1 MTKRTIRVALLI
13 NDTPV
18 PAVLEEDGT
27 YYDIYKRWLLQSLST
42 YPDTVIAKTTELIID
57 GYDVVDKREYPPE
70 DRLLANSKNGYD
82 AIMLTGS
89 KHTAHDPSNPFAPPL
104 ISFIRR
110 LTSSAEYSHLKFIG
124 ICFGH
129 QILSLALGGE
139 CASGQN
145 GWEIGVYGCKLTEE
159 GKKWW
164 TWHGDEDEKK
174 EDGGS
179 GHEKDGKRVNGV
191 IENGNGHV
199 RVDGQGGEDKVYL
212 EQMHRDHVPSVPPSC
227 HLLLSTP
234 QYPVHSFVRYH
245 PLSSPSNPIAQ
256 ILTVQGHPEFTP
268 SIVSHIIDA
277 RSSTGVF
284 SPEVTKEA
292 RRRAGGKGTGG
303 EGFGRIGWS
312 IWKVLLQNVPVQG

>member
-18 PAVLEEDGT
+18 PAVIDEDGT

-42 YPDTVIAKTTELIID
+42 YPDITIAKNTELVID
-57 GYDVVDKREYPPE
+57 GYDVVDKREYPPDE
-70 DRLLANSKNGYD
+70 RLLAGAKDGYD
-82 AIMLTGS
+82 AIILTGS
-89 KHTAHDPSNPFAPPL
+89 KHTAHDSSNPFIPPL

-110 LTSSAEYSHLKFIG
+110 LTSSSEHGHLKFIG

-129 QILSLALGGE
+129 QIISLALGGE

-145 GWEIGVYGCKLTEE
+145 GWEIGVYGCTLTEE
-159 GKKWW
+159 GKRWW
-164 TWHGDEDEKK
+164 TWHGEGEKK
-174 EDGGS
+174 VNGGCGYS
-179 GHEKDGKRVNGV
+179 KDGKRVNGSLD
-191 IENGNGHV
+191 GDV
-199 RVDGQGGEDKVYL
+199 RVDGQGGDEKVYL
-212 EQMHRDHVPSVPPSC
+212 EQMHRDHVPTVPPSC

-234 QYPVHSFVRYH
+234 KYPVHSFVRYH
-245 PLSSPSNPIAQ
+245 PSSSQYEPIAQ

-277 RSSTGVF
+277 RATTGVF
-284 SPEVTKEA
+284 NQEVTKEA
-292 RRRAGGKGTGG
+292 RRRAGGKGYGG

-312 IWKVLLQNVPVQG
+312 VWRVLLQDVPA

>member
-18 PAVLEEDGT
+18 PAVIEEDGT

-42 YPDTVIAKTTELIID
+42 YPDTAIAKNTELIID

-70 DRLLANSKNGYD
+70 DRLLANSKDGYD

-89 KHTAHDPSNPFAPPL
+89 KHTAHDSSNPFIPPL

-110 LTSSAEYSHLKFIG
+110 LTSSPEYSHLKFIG

-145 GWEIGVYGCKLTEE
+145 GWEIGVYGCRLTEE

-164 TWHGDEDEKK
+164 TWH
-174 EDGGS
+174 
-179 GHEKDGKRVNGV
+179 
-191 IENGNGHV
+191 
-199 RVDGQGGEDKVYL
+199 VDGQGGDDKVYL
-212 EQMHRDHVPSVPPSC
+212 EQMHRDHVPFVPPSC

-312 IWKVLLQNVPVQG
+312 VWRVLLQNVPVPVQG